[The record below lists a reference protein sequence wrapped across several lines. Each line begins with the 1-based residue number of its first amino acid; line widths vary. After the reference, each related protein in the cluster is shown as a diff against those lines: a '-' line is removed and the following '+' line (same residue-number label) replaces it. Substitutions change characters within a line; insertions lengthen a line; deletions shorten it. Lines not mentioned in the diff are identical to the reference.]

1 MKSTDKEK
9 PILSGQAL
17 LSLLVQPQKRLMLT
31 GVLIGALATLV
42 LIFQWYWV
50 ARLVDE
56 VVRQQEPLSYAG
68 VILILLALV
77 LRAVLTRWQDL
88 WCARASL
95 DVRSRLRRQLL
106 FFWHKRSA
114 VENLSFS
121 PASLASQWLEDIES
135 MDGYFSRYWP
145 QQYLTVVSPVMILAV
160 VFYTNWVAG
169 LLLLI
174 SAPLI
179 PLFMVLVGKGAQ
191 LLNQSY
197 LSQRQRLAGHFLDRV
212 KHLATIRLFGATK
225 EVGEDILD
233 KSDRYR
239 IIVMKTLRIAFL
251 SSAVLEF
258 FTSVAVASIAVY
270 IGFALYGAIT
280 WGPAA
285 EITLFSGLFVLLLA
299 PDFFQPLRNF
309 SQFYHD
315 RAAALASADLI
326 VRDNAMT
333 PNDVLVEA
341 PVSEAPVVAE
351 PDPPAASGH
360 LSYEQPCLVLS
371 AVVAS
376 HYDAVSEYQPVSLT
390 LHHNHTLVMT
400 GPSGIGKT
408 TLLLTLAGFLPARE
422 GQIYRSPVMNEG
434 VRFFPQ
440 NPWVINGTWAENLR
454 LLSPNAS
461 EESMIEAL
469 SFLGLDDLLGE
480 DRHLSLQRRVNEH
493 GEGLSGGQLRRLA
506 LARLLLS
513 KGSVLFLDEPTASLD
528 SVSRAFVLK
537 ALARLKTH
545 STLVIVSHD
554 EEVLKLAD
562 VHLPLSSIVGS
573 QHEE

>member
-17 LSLLVQPQKRLMLT
+17 LSLLVQQQKRLMLT

-454 LLSPNAS
+454 LLSPDAS

>member
-17 LSLLVQPQKRLMLT
+17 LSLLVQQQKRLMLT

-77 LRAVLTRWQDL
+77 LRAALTRWQDL

-351 PDPPAASGH
+351 PDPPAASGR

-376 HYDAVSEYQPVSLT
+376 HHDAVSEYQPVSLT

-454 LLSPNAS
+454 LLSPDAS

>member
-17 LSLLVQPQKRLMLT
+17 LSLLVQQQKRLMLT

-351 PDPPAASGH
+351 PDPSAASGH
-360 LSYEQPCLVLS
+360 LSYEHPCLVLS

-454 LLSPNAS
+454 LLSPDVS
-461 EESMIEAL
+461 EQSRIEAL

-537 ALARLKTH
+537 ALALLKTH

-554 EEVLKLAD
+554 EEVLKLTD

>member
-1 MKSTDKEK
+1 MRSSDKEK
-9 PILSGQAL
+9 TILSGQAL
-17 LSLLVQPQKRLMLT
+17 LSLLVQQQKRLMLT

-68 VILILLALV
+68 VTLILLALV

-351 PDPPAASGH
+351 PDPSAASGH
-360 LSYEQPCLVLS
+360 LSYEHPCLVLS

-454 LLSPNAS
+454 LLSPDAS
-461 EESMIEAL
+461 EKSMIEAL

-537 ALARLKTH
+537 ALALLKTH